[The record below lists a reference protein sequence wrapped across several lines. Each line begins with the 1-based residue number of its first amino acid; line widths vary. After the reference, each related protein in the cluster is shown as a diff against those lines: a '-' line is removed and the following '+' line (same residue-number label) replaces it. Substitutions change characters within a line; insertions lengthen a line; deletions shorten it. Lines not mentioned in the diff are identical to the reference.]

1 MYIFP
6 GIGLGAL
13 LSRASEVT
21 DSMVE
26 ASSIGLATSLTTDEI
41 ASDLL
46 YPRIERIREI
56 SAQVA
61 MAVIRAAQK
70 AVRALSETFSKSH
83 HLRVSVD
90 IRVLTVLQPSA
101 PKPMPNS
108 WTLSRTRCGSHRF
121 PFLPFDSSRCA
132 FSRRVIFVLVIVVQ

>member
-6 GIGLGAL
+6 GIGLGVL
-13 LSRASEVT
+13 LSRAREVT

-26 ASSIGLATSLTTDEI
+26 ASSIGLANSLTADEI

-61 MAVIRAAQK
+61 MAVIRAAQRE
-70 AVRALSETFSKSH
+70 VCVFFE
-83 HLRVSVD
+83 VV
-90 IRVLTVLQPSA
+90 
-101 PKPMPNS
+101 PKLHYLHIS
-108 WTLSRTRCGSHRF
+108 GC
-121 PFLPFDSSRCA
+121 
-132 FSRRVIFVLVIVVQ
+132 

>member
-6 GIGLGAL
+6 GIGLGAV
-13 LSRASEVT
+13 LSRAREVT

-41 ASDLL
+41 ASGLL

-61 MAVIRAAQK
+61 VAVIRAAQK
-70 AVRALSETFSKSH
+70 AVRTSSEP
-83 HLRVSVD
+83 L
-90 IRVLTVLQPSA
+90 
-101 PKPMPNS
+101 PK
-108 WTLSRTRCGSHRF
+108 
-121 PFLPFDSSRCA
+121 
-132 FSRRVIFVLVIVVQ
+132 